1 MNLPSSVEK
10 IGESAFRACGL
21 RSIIIPENVKRI
33 GIWAFAFSMLD
44 TVIILSKNVEVG
56 LCAFKD
62 CDSVSY
68 IDFPE
73 SVDIHEAEL
82 TFEKDKI
89 RYQVL
94 NGDTVLVVKNE
105 NKKTPPNMISLGNK
119 EFYVKRYPDPVI
131 IRY

>member
-1 MNLPSSVEK
+1 M
-10 IGESAFRACGL
+10 GYGAFQY
-21 RSIIIPENVKRI
+21 
-33 GIWAFAFSMLD
+33 
-44 TVIILSKNVEVG
+44 
-56 LCAFKD
+56 
-62 CDSVSY
+62 CDSISY

-105 NKKTPPNMISLGNK
+105 NKKTIYKIFKFIYCGDSALNIQKDVVHHIMQNIHKFCL
-119 EFYVKRYPDPVI
+119 E
-131 IRY
+131 